1 MGRNESALRQWGDS
15 AMTPKDIFLR
25 RKQLELTQ
33 GRISRR
39 SFMASALA
47 AGLAVPAALTMAE
60 AALAAT
66 PKKGGLLRLGLGSGS
81 TTDSLDPAT
90 YEGTVNTVLGY
101 TFANNLVEV
110 DHEGNLGPELAE
122 SYESSDATTWIFK
135 LRQGVE
141 FHNGKTLTPEDVI
154 ASINHH
160 RGTDST
166 SAAAGLVAQI
176 KDIRADGNS
185 VVFELN
191 AANADFPYVMSDYHL
206 LILPS
211 EGGAIDPT
219 SGIGTGG
226 YVLDGYDPGVR
237 VEASRFANYFKEGR
251 AHFDQV
257 ELLSII
263 DVTARQNAVMTGDVD
278 AIDRVDPKTVALLGN
293 VPSLNILERTST
305 LHYTFPMRLDSPPF
319 DNYDLRMAVKLA
331 VKRQELVDKIL
342 LGHGSLGNDHPIST
356 ANRFHADL
364 PQREFDPE
372 RAADHLKK
380 SGFTGTLQLSAAEA
394 AFAGAVDAAQLI
406 ASSAAEV
413 GISIEVVREP
423 NDGYWSNVWNKKP
436 FSASYWSGRPTE
448 DWMFS
453 SGYTAD
459 IEWNEAAWRTTE
471 SAVRFNEIVVAA
483 RAELDQDKRRSM
495 YAEAQMLISDDGGS
509 LIPMFANHIMA
520 VSKGVAHDENVAANW
535 ELDGAKAPE
544 RWWKA

>member
-1 MGRNESALRQWGDS
+1 M
-15 AMTPKDIFLR
+15 
-25 RKQLELTQ
+25 
-33 GRISRR
+33 
-39 SFMASALA
+39 
-47 AGLAVPAALTMAE
+47 
-60 AALAAT
+60 
-66 PKKGGLLRLGLGSGS
+66 
-81 TTDSLDPAT
+81 
-90 YEGTVNTVLGY
+90 NTVLAY
-101 TFANNLVEV
+101 TYANNFFEV

-122 SYESSDATTWIFK
+122 SYESSDATTRVFN
-135 LRQGVE
+135 LREGVE
-141 FHNGKTLTPEDVI
+141 FHNGKSLTPEDVI
-154 ASINHH
+154 ATINHH
-160 RGTDST
+160 RGAESK

-176 KDIRADGNS
+176 KDIRADGNA

-211 EGGAIDPT
+211 EGGMIDPT

-226 YVLDGYDPGVR
+226 YVIDTYEPGVR
-237 VEASRFANYFKEGR
+237 VEATRFANYFKEDR
-251 AHFDQV
+251 AHFDQI
-257 ELLSII
+257 ELISII
-263 DVTARQNAVMTGDVD
+263 DATARQNAIMNGNVD
-278 AIDRVDPKTVALLGN
+278 AIDRVDPKTVALLGR
-293 VPSLNILERTST
+293 VPTLNILERTST
-305 LHYTFPMRLDSPPF
+305 LHYTFPMRLVSPPF

-364 PQREFDPE
+364 PQREFDPDK
-372 RAADHLKK
+372 AAEHFKK
-380 SGFTGTLQLSAAEA
+380 SGFTGTLQLSASDA
-394 AFAGAVDAAQLI
+394 AFAGAVDAAQLS
-406 ASSAAEV
+406 AASAAEA
-413 GISIEVVREP
+413 GINIEVVREP

-436 FSASYWSGRPTE
+436 FCASYWSGRPTE

-459 IEWNEAAWRTTE
+459 IEWNETAWRTTE

-495 YAEAQMLISDDGGS
+495 YAEAQMLINDDGGS
-509 LIPMFANHIMA
+509 LILMFANHIMA
-520 VSKGVAHDENVAANW
+520 VSKGVEHGENVAANW